1 MDQVNV
7 IGEGVLL
14 PKQFQPVF
22 LKSFKFGIAANKVN
36 ISADRV
42 LSVWFISVKY
52 ISSKVDELIFGHL

>member
-1 MDQVNV
+1 M
-7 IGEGVLL
+7 
-14 PKQFQPVF
+14 F